1 MSKTSVGDG
10 PVVDGFLLGMP
21 KCGTTWL
28 ANILAQNSSI
38 DFSDPKEP
46 NIIASHRGTFG
57 RDASEPNLEA
67 YGRVFSGSGFRVD
80 GSVHTFS
87 CPLSPS
93 RVYAVNP
100 KARFVVCLR
109 EPVGRAFSH
118 WKMVRDNRA
127 DRRNGVDWSD
137 FETAWGDQ
145 RLKDDSMWSASM
157 GRWLE
162 IFEIESFLLIDSE
175 RMRVKPEEVLG
186 EITSHFGLPH
196 YDYDYEA
203 TRGANT
209 SRSRRGMTRLGYVFK
224 RVVRLIPQ
232 SIRGTLARP
241 LQKRSLNIY
250 DLPLI
255 SKRGEAAPLTE
266 ENYRMCAEEV
276 VPDMEKFEAITGFPT
291 QHWVDAFR

>member
-1 MSKTSVGDG
+1 MSKANVGDRA
-10 PVVDGFLLGMP
+10 VVDGFLLGMP

-57 RDASEPNLEA
+57 RDAGEPDLEA
-67 YGRVFSGSGFRVD
+67 YGKVFSGSGFRVD

-100 KARFVVCLR
+100 KARFVICLR

-118 WKMVRDNRA
+118 WKMVRDGRA

-137 FETAWGDQ
+137 FEIAWGDQ
-145 RLKDDSMWSASM
+145 RLKDDSMWSDSM
-157 GRWLE
+157 SRWLE
-162 IFEIESFLLIDSE
+162 KFKIESFLLIDSE
-175 RMRVKPEEVLG
+175 RMRGKPEEVLG
-186 EITSHFGLPH
+186 EVTSHFGLPRYN
-196 YDYDYEA
+196 YDFKA
-203 TRGANT
+203 TREANT
-209 SRSRRGMTRLGYVFK
+209 SRSRRGMTHLGSVF
-224 RVVRLIPQ
+224 REVVRLIPQ
-232 SIRGTLARP
+232 SIRGSLARP

-255 SKRGEAAPLTE
+255 SKRGESSTLTE
-266 ENYRMCAEEV
+266 EYYRMCAKEV
-276 VPDMEKFEAITGFPT
+276 VPDMEKFEAITGFHT
-291 QHWVDAFR
+291 QHWLDLFR